1 MEKVYVITK
10 EDYSD
15 YHICAVTADAELA
28 KKLEKLY
35 TGRLGFYQARI
46 EEYTLDEFINR
57 KCYGIVFDDDGS
69 IIDMIADDY
78 EIRKEDEIDTWSDP
92 DDHII
97 CWVFAKDIEHAQKI
111 AQDKRAEYLAKKE
124 NIV

>member
-1 MEKVYVITK
+1 MEKVYIITK
-10 EDYSD
+10 GDYSD

-28 KKLEKLY
+28 KKLKKLY
-35 TGRLGFYQARI
+35 TDRYDEASI
-46 EEYTLDEFINR
+46 EEYILDECINR
-57 KCYGIVFDDDGS
+57 KCYGIVFDDNGR
-69 IIDMIADDY
+69 IIDITADEY
-78 EIRKEDEIDTWSDP
+78 ELKKEDEIDTYSDP

-97 CWVFAKDIEHAQKI
+97 CWVFAKDMEHAKKM